1 MSSSHTQ
8 QTLTQ
13 GPDTRVICPQA
24 LLLPVFQ
31 LGTLAK
37 EEDGKNN
44 QISLTVT
51 ISGPG
56 RYLPT
61 FFKHWQKKIW
71 S

>member
-37 EEDGKNN
+37 EDGKNN
-44 QISLTVT
+44 QISLTVK

-56 RYLPT
+56 EVLAD
-61 FFKHWQKKIW
+61 FL
-71 S
+71 